1 MSKTQHYPIYNH
13 NNSNIMVINIRV
25 INKNTNLG
33 AHVKI
38 KNNGMDIDHML
49 KIFKRK
55 VIEAGILEDYKKKM
69 EYIKPSKRRIEKR
82 NAAIRRQIKIESEN
96 I

>member
-1 MSKTQHYPIYNH
+1 MNDRVYNTSKP
-13 NNSNIMVINIRV
+13 
-25 INKNTNLG
+25 

-38 KNNGMDIDHML
+38 KNTGMNVDVMI

-55 VIEAGILEDYKKKM
+55 VKEAGILEEYKNRM
-69 EYIKPSKRRIEKR
+69 EYIKPSKRKAEKR
-82 NAAIRRQIKIESEN
+82 NAAIRRQRKLDAEN

>member
-1 MSKTQHYPIYNH
+1 MLDRSYTATSKP
-13 NNSNIMVINIRV
+13 
-25 INKNTNLG
+25 

-55 VIEAGILEDYKKKM
+55 FKEAGILEDYKKKM

-82 NAAIRRQIKIESEN
+82 IAAIRRQIKIESEN